1 MKESQRGTSQDL
13 IGSQPD
19 DLPSNQDMLNNDPS
33 QTSTDLQEEFDSL
46 GLLTQYLDVSGSST
60 RRRHRTDPE
69 NAVEKQKDD
78 FKKKYLEVTEL
89 LDRATS
95 QLESLSNAKSKG
107 RTPIRLCITIKP
119 LVVRS
124 EDEDLKIKWAQACK
138 QVYCCL
144 CYLHYSIW

>member
-1 MKESQRGTSQDL
+1 MKGSQRGTSQDL

-78 FKKKYLEVTEL
+78 FKMKYLEFTEL
-89 LDRATS
+89 RREFPQGLNWANYDLT
-95 QLESLSNAKSKG
+95 
-107 RTPIRLCITIKP
+107 
-119 LVVRS
+119 VR
-124 EDEDLKIKWAQACK
+124 
-138 QVYCCL
+138 Y
-144 CYLHYSIW
+144 